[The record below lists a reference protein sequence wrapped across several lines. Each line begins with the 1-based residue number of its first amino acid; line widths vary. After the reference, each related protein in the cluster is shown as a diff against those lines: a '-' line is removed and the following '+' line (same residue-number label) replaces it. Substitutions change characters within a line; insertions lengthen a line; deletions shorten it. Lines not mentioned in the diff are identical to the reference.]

1 MAAPK
6 KGGRTAKTRNDERK
20 CGKASKGNPG
30 PSPSQFN
37 GKTVGGYSPDKL
49 AARAAIRRVS

>member
-6 KGGRTAKTRNDERK
+6 KGGRTAKSRNDDRA
-20 CGKASKGNPG
+20 CGKAFKQHPG

-37 GKTVGGYSPDKL
+37 GKTVDGYSPEKL
-49 AARAAIRRVS
+49 AARAAARRLS